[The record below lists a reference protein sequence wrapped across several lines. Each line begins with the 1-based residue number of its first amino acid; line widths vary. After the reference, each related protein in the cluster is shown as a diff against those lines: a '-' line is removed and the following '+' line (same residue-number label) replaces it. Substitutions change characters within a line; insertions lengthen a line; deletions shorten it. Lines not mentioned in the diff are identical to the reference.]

1 MLSSSNHFPSGREIS
16 APTSPPNV
24 RTYQPPQN
32 RTSYVSQ
39 SRDKN
44 VYIFSLR
51 TNRLSALT
59 RIKGWW
65 QYFSSWSLSQRRVH
79 RKASSK
85 GESVLMTL
93 LSLAL
98 FTSSSLNRIWSL
110 SGLRNG
116 FGPLPPFPSTLV
128 LWLLSAS
135 PPVYNTSVC
144 VKGGQ
149 GDYLLSLVS
158 ILPPF
163 SHLFYPP
170 ATFSSLSFSV
180 LRGPLGRDVCRKE
193 GKVASSSFSSFS
205 SSSFFAALLRSFFPV
220 SL

>member
-1 MLSSSNHFPSGREIS
+1 
-16 APTSPPNV
+16 
-24 RTYQPPQN
+24 
-32 RTSYVSQ
+32 
-39 SRDKN
+39 
-44 VYIFSLR
+44 
-51 TNRLSALT
+51 
-59 RIKGWW
+59 
-65 QYFSSWSLSQRRVH
+65 
-79 RKASSK
+79 
-85 GESVLMTL
+85 MTL

-116 FGPLPPFPSTLV
+116 FGPLLLFPPFLSTLV
-128 LWLLSAS
+128 LCLLSAS
-135 PPVYNTSVC
+135 PPVHNTSVC

-158 ILPPF
+158 IPPPPF

-170 ATFSSLSFSV
+170 PTFSSLSFSA

-193 GKVASSSFSSFS
+193 GKVASSSSFSSFS
-205 SSSFFAALLRSFFPV
+205 FSSFFAALLRSFFPV